1 MHVFPVEKKVSKKVL
16 WVTSMGRVYF
26 VCVCEFAFMHAL
38 LFCKKWVLGRVRMF
52 SFIEAEK
59 QWKDCK
65 FSSSLNWKTEIIFRE
80 DTPL

>member
-1 MHVFPVEKKVSKKVL
+1 
-16 WVTSMGRVYF
+16 MGSVYF

-59 QWKDCK
+59 Q
-65 FSSSLNWKTEIIFRE
+65 
-80 DTPL
+80 